1 MTLNF
6 NDLNNLFA
14 TNNINLGTNLTTGD
28 IIQSLVITFL
38 ISMFLY
44 YIYQKTYTGVLYS
57 KSFNVTLVAVSMI
70 TTVIMMAIS
79 GNLTLSLGMV
89 GALSIVRFRT
99 AIKDPKD
106 IAFLFWAISLGII
119 NGIAFYKL
127 SIIASLFIGAT
138 LIILSKKI
146 VINHPYLLIIQHGD
160 INEGMVNNIL
170 KKTCKKFHLRSKM
183 ATDINNETTLEVKI
197 RKNMQQSMIKALK
210 SINGVTKVMM
220 FSYTGDLA
228 E

>member
-1 MTLNF
+1 MVLNF
-6 NDLNNLFA
+6 KDLENLFA
-14 TNNINLGTNLTTGD
+14 TNNIGMGTNLTTGD
-28 IIQSLVITFL
+28 IVQSLIITFC
-38 ISMFLY
+38 IAMF
-44 YIYQKTYTGVLYS
+44 IYFIYKKTYSGVLYS

-79 GNLTLSLGMV
+79 GNLALSLGMV

-106 IAFLFWAISLGII
+106 IAFLFWAIALGII

-127 SIIASLFIGAT
+127 SIIASLFIGLT
-138 LIILSKKI
+138 LVVLSRKL
-146 VINHPYLLIIQHGD
+146 VINHPYLLVIQHSEM
-160 INEGMVNNIL
+160 NEGTINNIL

-183 ATDINNETTLEVKI
+183 ATDTSNETTIEVKLK
-197 RKNMQQSMIKALK
+197 KNMEQPMIKALK
-210 SINGVTKVMM
+210 TVNGVSKVMM